1 MNRLSFLIGLAFG
14 FVLAASKLNDYNV
27 IHDMLRFREPDV
39 YLILASAV
47 AVAMPLLWLLQKRS
61 WKTLL
66 GGRLEL
72 VNAKVERK
80 TVFGAMFFGTGW
92 AVAGTCP
99 GPALA
104 MVTGGTFLAL
114 FVIAGFALGVWMRNE
129 VAGGRLFQGVP
140 NVLKGRVGVTR

>member
-1 MNRLSFLIGLAFG
+1 MNRLAFVIGLASG
-14 FVLAASKLNDYNV
+14 FVLAASRLNDYNV

-61 WKTLL
+61 WNTPL
-66 GGRLEL
+66 GGRMEL

-80 TVFGAMFFGTGW
+80 TVFGAILFGTGW
-92 AVAGTCP
+92 AVAGTLP

-104 MVTGGTFLAL
+104 MVTGGTFVGL
-114 FVIAGFALGVWMRNE
+114 FVIAGFALGAWMRNE
-129 VAGGRLFQGVP
+129 VAGGRLFHGLP
-140 NVLKGRVGVTR
+140 NAIKGRVAVAR

>member
-80 TVFGAMFFGTGW
+80 TVFGAIFFGTGW

-99 GPALA
+99 GPDLA

-114 FVIAGFALGVWMRNE
+114 FVIAGFALGAWMRNE
-129 VAGGRLFQGVP
+129 VADGWHFQSLTNAVTARF
-140 NVLKGRVGVTR
+140 RVAR

>member
-1 MNRLSFLIGLAFG
+1 MNPLSLFIGLAFG

-27 IHDMLRFREPDV
+27 IHDMLRLREPDV

-72 VNAKVERK
+72 ANAKVERK
-80 TVFGAMFFGTGW
+80 TVFGAMLFGTGW

-104 MVTGGTFLAL
+104 MVTGGTFLGF
-114 FVIAGFALGVWMRNE
+114 FVIGGFALGAWMRNE
-129 VAGGRLFQGVP
+129 VAGGRLFQGFSDAV
-140 NVLKGRVGVTR
+140 KARVGVAR

>member
-1 MNRLSFLIGLAFG
+1 MNPLSFLIGLAFG

-27 IHDMLRFREPDV
+27 IHDMLLFREPDV

-47 AVAMPLLWLLQKRS
+47 AVAMPLLWVLQKRS
-61 WKTLL
+61 WRTPL
-66 GGRLEL
+66 GGQMKL

-114 FVIAGFALGVWMRNE
+114 FVISGFALGAWTRNE
-129 VAGGRLFQGVP
+129 VAGGRLFQGLP
-140 NVLKGRVGVTR
+140 NAVKE

>member
-1 MNRLSFLIGLAFG
+1 MNRLAFVIGLAFG

-61 WKTLL
+61 WTTPL
-66 GGRLEL
+66 GGRMQL

-80 TVFGAMFFGTGW
+80 TIFGAMAFGTGW
-92 AVAGTCP
+92 AVTGACP

-104 MVTGGTFLAL
+104 MATGGTFVAV
-114 FVIAGFALGVWMRNE
+114 FVVAGFALGAWMRNE
-129 VAGGRLFQGVP
+129 VAGGGLFQGLP
-140 NVLKGRVGVTR
+140 NAIKRRVGVAR

>member
-14 FVLAASKLNDYNV
+14 FVLAASNLNNYDV
-27 IHDMLRFREPDV
+27 IHDMLLFREPVV

-61 WKTLL
+61 WRTPL
-66 GGRLEL
+66 GGQMEL
-72 VNAKVERK
+72 VNARVERK
-80 TVFGAMFFGTGW
+80 TIFGAMFFGTGW

-104 MVTGGTFLAL
+104 MATGGTFLGL
-114 FVIAGFALGVWMRNE
+114 FVVAGFALGAWMRNE
-129 VAGGRLFQGVP
+129 VAGGRLFQGLPDAV
-140 NVLKGRVGVTR
+140 KRRVRVAQ

>member
-1 MNRLSFLIGLAFG
+1 MNRLSFLIGLGFG
-14 FVLAASKLNDYNV
+14 FILAASRLNDYDV
-27 IHDMLRFREPDV
+27 IHDMLLFREPDV

-61 WKTLL
+61 WRTPL
-66 GGRLEL
+66 GGRMDLA
-72 VNAKVERK
+72 NAKVERK

-104 MVTGGTFLAL
+104 MVTGGTFLGL
-114 FVIAGFALGVWMRNE
+114 FVIAGFALGAWMRNE
-129 VAGGRLFQGVP
+129 VAGGRLLQGLPEAV
-140 NVLKGRVGVTR
+140 KR

>member
-1 MNRLSFLIGLAFG
+1 MNRLSFFIGLAFG
-14 FVLAASKLNDYNV
+14 FVLAASNLNDYNL
-27 IHDMLRFREPDV
+27 IHDTLLFREAHM

-47 AVAMPLLWLLQKRS
+47 AVAMPLLWLLQKRR
-61 WKTLL
+61 WNTPL
-66 GGRLEL
+66 GGRMEL

-104 MVTGGTFLAL
+104 MVTGGTFVGL
-114 FVIAGFALGVWMRNE
+114 FVIAGFALGAWMRNE
-129 VAGGRLFQGVP
+129 VAGGRLFQGLP
-140 NVLKGRVGVTR
+140 NAIKGRVGVAR